1 MSKRG
6 NAQVTAALRRTESVA
21 KEPTT
26 NASTGK
32 SGDKGTPES
41 GIATK
46 VHKGKSPDRQHQKG
60 KETRGSSKQ
69 TKLQN
74 TKSPPNGGGNRYD
87 KEVNSEDEILFGSQV
102 RVRGRPPTRQRA
114 PQEAEKVQALP
125 ATNQAKTKS
134 ASRDEGLSNSREKTL
149 DNEIPSGDDEQPVDD
164 NSQLGSDVEDDQY
177 QNEDRRSDKGAWRE
191 DGDNE
196 ELTDNTKR
204 KTRDKNRPKQPVVH
218 KSAST
223 NRTLLE
229 PFETDDDDQLRKR
242 KPRNKPYSN
251 EITVRKDALQKRK
264 HYEKPNEL
272 KGGRRQNNKKKKKR
286 YTINDDDESSSN
298 HESDDEEDNFRN
310 AKSLPDSDS
319 TVAADYTLLECFMR
333 QAIHHF
339 SPASQ
344 YKKPVMYWST
354 KVSTAAAHMLVERHA
369 HEIPNLFERYG
380 GQTALEMRFGKKL
393 RFLANNE
400 RAIQT
405 RQIKN
410 TYLSKQ
416 NPETR
421 LAENL
426 LETELDLDD
435 STPMRIHKNISHIKS
450 TTELQE
456 LLVSPKM
463 YQDNILFDIFCLGL
477 ESGNF
482 RQNRKRPYTPLNDLI
497 TKAHEAHFRV
507 ELYLALSKKSF
518 RHHNVHSASA
528 ERVRLFNITISAVRE
543 GRQKYLKKAV
553 ETRMK
558 SRTQRQVNECERV
571 GDLEE
576 NSDDYVDV
584 EEDDL

>member
-1 MSKRG
+1 MSSGRTP
-6 NAQVTAALRRTESVA
+6 AQVAAALRRTGSVP
-21 KEPTT
+21 KEKTT
-26 NASTGK
+26 NAPIAS
-32 SGDKGTPES
+32 SGDKSPASKHAAKSKGTPES
-41 GIATK
+41 EKPAKLPKTK
-46 VHKGKSPDRQHQKG
+46 TPPKKGA
-60 KETRGSSKQ
+60 ETTQEG
-69 TKLQN
+69 
-74 TKSPPNGGGNRYD
+74 
-87 KEVNSEDEILFGSQV
+87 EANSEEELLFGPEEPT
-102 RVRGRPPTRQRA
+102 RGRPPPKQRVTMDA
-114 PQEAEKVQALP
+114 DKGQKLP
-125 ATNQAKTKS
+125 KTNVAKTKS
-134 ASRDEGLSNSREKTL
+134 PSRGEGRSIGRGRRADDEL
-149 DNEIPSGDDEQPVDD
+149 PSGDEAYHDD
-164 NSQLGSDVEDDQY
+164 VHNVPKLRSKKGSDGDDAY
-177 QNEDRRSDKGAWRE
+177 NAEEDRQFNEGGSDE
-191 DGDNE
+191 DGNNE
-196 ELTDNTKR
+196 EL
-204 KTRDKNRPKQPVVH
+204 
-218 KSAST
+218 
-223 NRTLLE
+223 
-229 PFETDDDDQLRKR
+229 DDDTRMPSRDNNQRKKPMLDKSRNISLQDSLHIYDDDLVR
-242 KPRNKPYSN
+242 KKRARNKPYSN
-251 EITVRKDALQKRK
+251 DKKVPNDALKKRK
-264 HYEKPNEL
+264 HFDKPNQL
-272 KGGRRQNNKKKKKR
+272 KGGRRPKKKTKK
-286 YTINDDDESSSN
+286 YSKSDDDNSSS
-298 HESDDEEDNFRN
+298 EKSSSDDDHNFRN
-310 AKSLPDSDS
+310 DSSLPDSDA
-319 TVAADYTLLECFMR
+319 TAAADYTLLECFMR
-333 QAIHHF
+333 QAIHYF
-339 SPASQ
+339 SPSSQ

-426 LETELDLDD
+426 LETELDLDE
-435 STPMRIHKNISHIKS
+435 SSPIRIHKNISHIKS
-450 TTELQE
+450 IAELQE

-463 YQDNILFDIFCLGL
+463 YQDQILFDIFCLGL

-528 ERVRLFNITISAVRE
+528 ERVRLFNIAISAVRE

-571 GDLEE
+571 GELEE